1 MSARFAFLEGP
12 ARAPAIA
19 AHGREWF
26 AARPPEAHSALV
38 RELMQL
44 PWSRRAWRVP
54 ALLGEG
60 EAVLA
65 SCFLYE
71 LDLRLDGR
79 RLELGGIGA
88 LWVRPDLR
96 RLGLGRLL
104 LERVHAWLR
113 EQRKQGAFL
122 FSAIGDAYYER
133 LGYVALPGRE
143 LSGRFDEHE
152 HPPVACEAE
161 LRAYEPRD
169 FAGVRE
175 LYNLTSSLQRIALL
189 RTDDYWDYRL
199 ERARRS
205 VELGFDPAHA
215 GAFLVAEREGE
226 LRAYLRSALEQDGHR
241 LRLLEWGCAAGAHDL
256 LRALIARAREL
267 ARAPGRAAPRELR
280 AVGPARIANVCGAHA
295 LAWDE
300 ERENRML
307 VLPFGSF
314 ALPECGFD
322 ERVVWAS
329 DWF

>member
-1 MSARFAFLEGP
+1 MSTRFAFLEGA
-12 ARAPAIA
+12 AREPAIA

-26 AARPPEAHSALV
+26 AARPPAAHAALV
-38 RELMQL
+38 RELMQH
-44 PWSRRAWRVP
+44 PWARRAWCVP

-88 LWVRPDLR
+88 LHVRPDLR
-96 RLGLGRLL
+96 RLGLGRML
-104 LERVHAWLR
+104 LERVHDWLR

-143 LSGRFDEHE
+143 LSARFDAHASAPEPRE
-152 HPPVACEAE
+152 LV
-161 LRAYEPRD
+161 LRAYEPAD
-169 FAGVRE
+169 FAAVRE
-175 LYNLTSSLQRIALL
+175 LYNLASSLQRIALL
-189 RTDDYWDYRL
+189 RTEDYWDFRL

-205 VELGFDPAHA
+205 AELGFDAPHA
-215 GAFLVAEREGE
+215 GAFLVAEREGVPQ
-226 LRAYLRSALEQDGHR
+226 AYLRSALEQGGRR
-241 LRLLEWGCAAGAHDL
+241 LRLLEWGCAAGAQGA

-267 ARAPGRAAPRELR
+267 ARQADRPAPVELR
-280 AVGPARIANVCGAHA
+280 AVGPTRIANACAAHA
-295 LAWDE
+295 LEWAE

-307 VLPFGSF
+307 VLPFGGF
-314 ALPECGFD
+314 TLPECDFD